1 MRFLILSGI
10 SFLFLISCT
19 VSKQS
24 KNKKER
30 ILAISEI
37 EIFQQHLSDEWTDP
51 DTTPLKENEKEN
63 FQGIHFYPIDLKYR
77 VNADFIEIKEG
88 KTLPFPT
95 SANKIKYFKEY
106 GKVVFSLD
114 SEQFELTLY
123 QSDPPY
129 EEDDDSLFLPFMD
142 DTNGETSYGG
152 GRYIDLS
159 IYDIK
164 KGKILIDFNQ
174 AYNPYCAYSDYYNC
188 PIPPKN
194 NYLETEIKAGVSY
207 KQKW

>member
-24 KNKKER
+24 KNEKER

-37 EIFQQHLSDEWTDP
+37 ETFQQHLSDKWTDP

-63 FQGIHFYPIDLKYR
+63 FQGIHFFPIDLKYR

-207 KQKW
+207 IQK